1 MSPAFGEG
9 SAVRTIV
16 TMDGNGRLAI
26 GLRHQGEG
34 IGAMLLKG
42 AAERACPPFRK
53 PAGSPRDVL
62 PLICRIVG
70 IGV

>member
-16 TMDGNGRLAI
+16 TMDGDGRLAI
-26 GLRHQGEG
+26 YLRHQGEG

-42 AAERACPPFRK
+42 AAE
-53 PAGSPRDVL
+53 
-62 PLICRIVG
+62 
-70 IGV
+70 

>member
-26 GLRHQGEG
+26 DLRHQSSESAFDAVARSEQCRSVSG
-34 IGAMLLKG
+34 KV
-42 AAERACPPFRK
+42 RK
-53 PAGSPRDVL
+53 SGKTGFQKVRKS
-62 PLICRIVG
+62 G
-70 IGV
+70 NQG

>member
-1 MSPAFGEG
+1 MKRMASAEQSFPKKYVHMSPAFGEG

-26 GLRHQGEG
+26 DLRHQGEG

-42 AAERACPPFRK
+42 TAERA
-53 PAGSPRDVL
+53 
-62 PLICRIVG
+62 
-70 IGV
+70 